1 MARLDTRAPRC
12 HQETANRKR
21 GGNVDESEWVSHLT
35 GEIYDASL
43 DPELWTQVLEA
54 TCQFLDGLLTSLGS
68 FDLVRADLNVTKY
81 WGFDAE
87 SLQVFNERY
96 ARTHPLIPATM
107 RTRAGDVVTIGE
119 MMPYEEFYQTAVYRE
134 FLKNYGYIDAI
145 QATLEHTATAV
156 ALFGVARH
164 ESVGMV
170 DDTMRRRMGLLA
182 PHMRRAVLIGK
193 VVQLHR
199 FEPAALADTLD
210 GLAAGVFLVD
220 ADLRIVHANASGGA
234 MLTDGD
240 VVRPIRQQL
249 AVQDQQADRT
259 LKDIVAAA
267 ERGDDAVGTGGIA
280 VPFRSTGG
288 KPFVAHVLPLTSGA
302 RRQAGTRYSAVA
314 AVFVREASI
323 EGSMPLDMM
332 ARHYALTPAETRVL
346 FGILSIGS
354 VPEVARVLGVSDT
367 TVKTH
372 LQHLFDKTG
381 TNRQPDLVK
390 LAAGFASPLGGPPA
404 A

>member
-1 MARLDTRAPRC
+1 
-12 HQETANRKR
+12 
-21 GGNVDESEWVSHLT
+21 VDETEWMSRLT
-35 GEIYDASL
+35 GEIYDTSL
-43 DPELWTQVLEA
+43 DPELWPQVLEA
-54 TCQFLDGLLTSLGS
+54 ICQFLDGLMASVAS

-87 SLQVFNERY
+87 SLQVFHERY
-96 ARTHPLIPATM
+96 GRTHPLIPATM

-134 FLKNYGYIDAI
+134 FLRNYGYIDAI

-156 ALFGVARH
+156 AIFGVARH
-164 ESVGMV
+164 ERVGMV

-182 PHMRRAVLIGK
+182 PHVRRAVLIGK

-199 FEPAALADTLD
+199 FVPAALADTLD

-220 ADLRIVHANASGGA
+220 AELRIVHANASGGA

-240 VVRPIRQQL
+240 VVRPIRQRL

-267 ERGDDAVGTGGIA
+267 ESGDDAVGTGGIA

-346 FGILSIGS
+346 FGILNVGN

-404 A
+404 V

>member
-1 MARLDTRAPRC
+1 
-12 HQETANRKR
+12 
-21 GGNVDESEWVSHLT
+21 VDETEWMSHLI

-43 DPELWTQVLEA
+43 DPELWPQVLEA
-54 TCQFLDGLLTSLGS
+54 TCEFLDGLMGSFAS
-68 FDLVRADLNVTKY
+68 FDLLQGDINVTKF

-96 ARTHPLIPATM
+96 GRTHPLIPGTM
-107 RTRAGDVVTIGE
+107 RTKVGDITTIGE
-119 MMPYEEFYQTAVYRE
+119 LMPYDEFYQTAVYRE

-156 ALFGVARH
+156 AVFGVARH

-170 DDTMRRRMGLLA
+170 DATMRRRISLLA

-193 VVQLHR
+193 VVKLSR
-199 FEPAALADTLD
+199 IEPAALADTLD

-220 ADLRIVHANASGGA
+220 AELRIIHANTSGGA

-240 VVRPIRQQL
+240 VVCAVSQQL
-249 AVQDQQADRT
+249 AVQDQRADRT
-259 LKDIVAAA
+259 LKDIAAAA
-267 ERGDDAVGTGGIA
+267 ESGDDAVGTGGIA
-280 VPFRSTGG
+280 VPFRSDSG

-302 RRQAGTRYSAVA
+302 RRRAGTRYCAVA

-346 FGILSIGS
+346 FGILNIGN
-354 VPEVARVLGVSDT
+354 VPEVASVLGISDT

-372 LQHLFDKTG
+372 LQRLFEKTS

-390 LAAGFASPLGGPPA
+390 LAAGFASPLGGPPPA
-404 A
+404 